1 MHTLNVDYPM
11 KVSSIKCKL
20 NHSISTM
27 VICESYMF
35 ESSVRKDMKKNS
47 NDKRRIQMYL
57 LAYLLTLIV
66 KEIKIR
72 VEQGTV
78 VTTLN
83 IFKHYIS
90 NLV

>member
-1 MHTLNVDYPM
+1 
-11 KVSSIKCKL
+11 
-20 NHSISTM
+20 
-27 VICESYMF
+27 
-35 ESSVRKDMKKNS
+35 
-47 NDKRRIQMYL
+47 MYL

>member
-35 ESSVRKDMKKNS
+35 ESSVRKDMKK
-47 NDKRRIQMYL
+47 IAM
-57 LAYLLTLIV
+57 
-66 KEIKIR
+66 IKG
-72 VEQGTV
+72 EFKG
-78 VTTLN
+78 
-83 IFKHYIS
+83 IF
-90 NLV
+90 

>member
-35 ESSVRKDMKKNS
+35 ESSVRKDMKK
-47 NDKRRIQMYL
+47 K
-57 LAYLLTLIV
+57 
-66 KEIKIR
+66 
-72 VEQGTV
+72 
-78 VTTLN
+78 
-83 IFKHYIS
+83 
-90 NLV
+90 